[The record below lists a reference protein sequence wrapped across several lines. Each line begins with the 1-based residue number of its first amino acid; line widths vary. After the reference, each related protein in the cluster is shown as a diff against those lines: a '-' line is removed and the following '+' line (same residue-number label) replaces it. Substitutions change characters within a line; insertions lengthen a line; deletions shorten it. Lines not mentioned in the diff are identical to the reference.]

1 MMRKLMQRRTMIV
14 AAALAVITLSG
25 CATLGRAG
33 FKEPV
38 VTFKDLRVRG
48 LGLTGG
54 SIDAYLHVSN
64 PNGYR
69 LDATRPTYNVKV
81 GDNPL
86 GTGAVDSRFTVQ
98 NNDSTTVR
106 IPIDFT
112 YAGIGAAARQMMQS
126 GSVPYTVTGDV
137 TVGTPLGNFTV
148 PYTGSGRFSAFGGA
162 QNNPRQQIA
171 RELIELT
178 APVQPA
184 NLVPAPR

>member
-1 MMRKLMQRRTMIV
+1 MRKFMQRRTIL
-14 AAALAVITLSG
+14 AAVALAVIALGG

-33 FKEPV
+33 FREPV

-54 SIDAYLHVSN
+54 SIDAYLNVYN

-69 LDATRPTYNVKV
+69 LDATRLTYNVKV

-86 GTGAVDSRFTVQ
+86 GTGALDSRFTVQ
-98 NNDSTTVR
+98 NNDSTMVR

-112 YAGIGAAARQMMQS
+112 YSGIGAAARQMMNS

-137 TVGTPLGNFTV
+137 TVGTPIGNFTV

-162 QNNPRQQIA
+162 QNSPR
-171 RELIELT
+171 
-178 APVQPA
+178 
-184 NLVPAPR
+184 